1 MSALTVPSSFLTNT
15 DQHTD
20 RSSFLF
26 FFERCSV
33 LCHFVTRHP
42 HSPFFTP
49 LFLPCS
55 NFLRMGIDLGNNTES
70 LQIIFW
76 VFSAVE
82 ILGALLFLFG
92 FDRWGIELLIAYL
105 FFTGVILHHFWVKK
119 LESSVMNTLAFTQIV
134 TVLGLLLYVR
144 ENLLIQQQYSKSSQ
158 TVVIAAASMED
169 EEDDVDVDEEEE
181 EEEDEEEEVT
191 VVKKVIRKK
200 KSMKKTSE
208 QQAALERIRA
218 RIDTIDFGTIGTAT
232 HDERDDLQR
241 IVGIGPFCEEK
252 LHSLEIFTFR
262 QIAAMTPEIE
272 FNVNE
277 AIEFFNGR
285 IRRDDWIGKARQF
298 VEEGGHD

>member
-1 MSALTVPSSFLTNT
+1 
-15 DQHTD
+15 
-20 RSSFLF
+20 
-26 FFERCSV
+26 
-33 LCHFVTRHP
+33 
-42 HSPFFTP
+42 
-49 LFLPCS
+49 
-55 NFLRMGIDLGNNTES
+55 MGIDLGNNTDS

-169 EEDDVDVDEEEE
+169 EEDEDDVDEEEE
-181 EEEDEEEEVT
+181 EEEDDEEEVT

>member
-1 MSALTVPSSFLTNT
+1 MLRLFILRSLPTLTVLLPYCIY
-15 DQHTD
+15 
-20 RSSFLF
+20 
-26 FFERCSV
+26 RCSV
-33 LCHFVTRHP
+33 TLSRHR
-42 HSPFFTP
+42 HSPFSSP
-49 LFLPCS
+49 LTCS
-55 NFLRMGIDLGNNTES
+55 NFLRMGIDLGNNTQS

-119 LESSVMNTLAFTQIV
+119 LESSVMNTLAFTQIL

-144 ENLLIQQQYSKSSQ
+144 ENLLIQQQYSRSSQ

-169 EEDDVDVDEEEE
+169 EDDEEEE
-181 EEEDEEEEVT
+181 DDDEDDEEEDVT
-191 VVKKVIRKK
+191 VVKKVTRKK
-200 KSMKKTSE
+200 KSMKKTSDR
-208 QQAALERIRA
+208 QATLERIRA

-241 IVGIGPFCEEK
+241 ISGIGPFCEKK
-252 LHSLEIFTFR
+252 LHTLEIFTFR

-272 FNVNE
+272 YNVNE
-277 AIEFFNGR
+277 AIEFFIGR
-285 IRRDDWIGKARQF
+285 IRRDDWIGQAQKF
-298 VEEGGHD
+298 VEDGGHD